1 MSQGA
6 PEPYGAFGGNVKVE
20 LDLLSYATKLELK
33 EATGIDISYFALK
46 FNLAGLK
53 TDVDKIDVDKLK
65 ISPIDLSK
73 LSIVV
78 KKKLLKK
85 LCMTS

>member
-20 LDLLSYATKLELK
+20 LDLPGYATKLELK

-46 FNLAGLK
+46 FNLPGLK
-53 TDVDKIDVDKLK
+53 TEVDKIDVDKLK
-65 ISPIDLSK
+65 IVPIDLSK